1 MKQILTAMN
10 NPKINEQLQKEK
22 NIKVIGKDIPYKEGI
37 LEILEKNKYINYI
50 FINEN
55 LKKKN
60 NLLNLLKKIKNINN
74 KIK

>member
-50 FINEN
+50 LISEN
-55 LKKKN
+55 IEGEKKKK
-60 NLLNLLKKIKNINN
+60 NLLKKIKNINN

>member
-37 LEILEKNKYINYI
+37 LEILEKNKYINYM
-50 FINEN
+50 FI
-55 LKKKN
+55 
-60 NLLNLLKKIKNINN
+60 IKNLEDE
-74 KIK
+74 IKL